1 MNQIYQIPDEYFFR
15 LHHVRPRFK
24 SNVEEVL
31 LYVANSISDL
41 NTLPEKE
48 FNEQLNAVLRNF
60 GKNQTAKP
68 KTINNWRTEIAALF
82 SFIQETETGK
92 LFPSLMAKRLAEN
105 QYLDEFFNYFLYTFQ
120 YPAGHN
126 KNHAVI
132 EQIQKGIQFQP
143 CKFILQIFQAACE
156 LSDKPFS
163 LTAEELTQ
171 CAYFDLRVTAEHS
184 KTAHDVAKQIIENR
198 ENKIE
203 YSHEYEQLKTKDGNY
218 PSAGDVY
225 RYAGDILDYM
235 VLANLLKTKGTQ
247 YYYYLN
253 TDNPDLINRHLQNT
267 AYFNQYD
274 CFYHQEEISNAEIRA
289 LERQWFDYV
298 NQFDNITE
306 FSPSLNQAEQADI
319 AVLVQEYYAKMQGKE
334 LLPAKIFGDY
344 GETLILAHEYLRTKG
359 QSNRQHLINKIPT
372 PLGVGYDLQSIEIE
386 KHKRYIEVK
395 STRSKKAINSNRFK
409 LTPNEWDSAETL
421 GDSYFIYYLVMNE
434 TGKNIFIIQNP
445 AKKYRENLLKI
456 DSHLMVEFLPQ
467 AGKWQPLLEVSC
479 SE

>member
-60 GKNQTAKP
+60 GKNQTAKQ

-184 KTAHDVAKQIIENR
+184 KTAHDVAKHIIENR

-298 NQFDNITE
+298 NQFDNISE

-467 AGKWQPLLEVSC
+467 AGQWQPLLEVSC

>member
-60 GKNQTAKP
+60 IKNQTAKQ

-184 KTAHDVAKQIIENR
+184 KTAHDVAKHIIENR

-298 NQFDNITE
+298 NQFDNIAE

-344 GETLILAHEYLRTKG
+344 GETLILAHEYLRTKD

-445 AKKYRENLLKI
+445 AKRYRENLLKI
-456 DSHLMVEFLPQ
+456 DSHFMVEFLPQ

>member
-15 LHHVRPRFK
+15 LHHIRPRFK

-60 GKNQTAKP
+60 GKNQTAKQ

-184 KTAHDVAKQIIENR
+184 KTAHDVAKHIIENR
-198 ENKIE
+198 ENKIK
-203 YSHEYEQLKTKDGNY
+203 YSHKYEQLKKRDGNY

-235 VLANLLKTKGTQ
+235 VLANLLKTKGTH

-253 TDNPDLINRHLQNT
+253 TDNPHLINRHLQNT
-267 AYFNQYD
+267 AYFNQYN
-274 CFYHQEEISNAEIRA
+274 CFYHQKEISNAEIRA

-298 NQFDNITE
+298 NQFDNIAE

-334 LLPAKIFGDY
+334 LLPTKIFGDY

-456 DSHLMVEFLPQ
+456 DNHLMVEFLPQ

>member
-60 GKNQTAKP
+60 GKNQTAKQ

-184 KTAHDVAKQIIENR
+184 KTAHDVAKHIIENR

-298 NQFDNITE
+298 NQFDNIAE

-344 GETLILAHEYLRTKG
+344 GETLILAHEYLRTKD

-445 AKKYRENLLKI
+445 AKRYRENLLKI
-456 DSHLMVEFLPQ
+456 DSHFMVEFLPQ

>member
-41 NTLPEKE
+41 HTLPEKE

-60 GKNQTAKP
+60 GKNQTAKQ

-184 KTAHDVAKQIIENR
+184 KTAHDVAKHIIENR

-274 CFYHQEEISNAEIRA
+274 CFYHQEEISNTEIRA

-298 NQFDNITE
+298 NQFDNIAE

-421 GDSYFIYYLVMNE
+421 GDSYFIYYLVINE

-445 AKKYRENLLKI
+445 AKRYRENLLKI
-456 DSHLMVEFLPQ
+456 DSHFMVEFLPQ

>member
-184 KTAHDVAKQIIENR
+184 KTAHDVAKHIIENR

-298 NQFDNITE
+298 NQFDNIAE

-445 AKKYRENLLKI
+445 AKRYRENLLKI

>member
-60 GKNQTAKP
+60 GKNQTAKQ

-184 KTAHDVAKQIIENR
+184 KTAHDVAKHIIENR

-298 NQFDNITE
+298 NQFDNIAE

-319 AVLVQEYYAKMQGKE
+319 AVLVQEYYAKIQGKE

-456 DSHLMVEFLPQ
+456 DSHFMVEFLPQ

>member
-184 KTAHDVAKQIIENR
+184 KTAHDVAKHIIENR

-298 NQFDNITE
+298 NQFDNIAE

>member
-60 GKNQTAKP
+60 GKNQTAKQ

-92 LFPSLMAKRLAEN
+92 LFPSLMAKRLAKN

-184 KTAHDVAKQIIENR
+184 KTAHDVAKHIIENR

-298 NQFDNITE
+298 NQFDNIAE

>member
-60 GKNQTAKP
+60 GKNQTAKQ

-184 KTAHDVAKQIIENR
+184 KTAHDVAKHIIENR

-298 NQFDNITE
+298 NQFDNIAE

-456 DSHLMVEFLPQ
+456 DSHFMVEFLPQ

>member
-15 LHHVRPRFK
+15 LHHIRPRFK

-60 GKNQTAKP
+60 GKNQTAKQ

-184 KTAHDVAKQIIENR
+184 KTAHDVAKHIIENR
-198 ENKIE
+198 ENKIK
-203 YSHEYEQLKTKDGNY
+203 YSHKYEQLKKRDGNY

-235 VLANLLKTKGTQ
+235 VLANLLKTKGTH

-267 AYFNQYD
+267 AYFNQYN
-274 CFYHQEEISNAEIRA
+274 CFYHQKEISNAEIRA

-298 NQFDNITE
+298 NQFDNIAE

-334 LLPAKIFGDY
+334 LLPTKIFGDY

-456 DSHLMVEFLPQ
+456 DNHLMVEFLPQ

>member
-1 MNQIYQIPDEYFFR
+1 MSQIYQIPDEYFFR
-15 LHHVRPRFK
+15 LHHIRPRFK

-60 GKNQTAKP
+60 GKNQTAKQ
-68 KTINNWRTEIAALF
+68 KTIDNWRTEITALF

-132 EQIQKGIQFQP
+132 EQIKKGIQFQP

-184 KTAHDVAKQIIENR
+184 KTAHDVAKHIIENR
-198 ENKIE
+198 ENKIK
-203 YSHEYEQLKTKDGNY
+203 YSHEYEQLKKINGNY
-218 PSAGDVY
+218 PSASDVY

-235 VLANLLKTKGTQ
+235 VLANLLKTKGTH

-267 AYFNQYD
+267 AYFNQYN
-274 CFYHQEEISNAEIRA
+274 CFYYQKEISNAEIRA

-298 NQFDNITE
+298 NQFDNIAE

-319 AVLVQEYYAKMQGKE
+319 SVLVQEYYAKMQGKE
-334 LLPAKIFGDY
+334 LLPTKIFGDY

-456 DSHLMVEFLPQ
+456 DSHWMVEFLPQ

>member
-60 GKNQTAKP
+60 GKNQTAKQ

-184 KTAHDVAKQIIENR
+184 KTAHDVAKHIIENR

-298 NQFDNITE
+298 NQFDNIAE

-344 GETLILAHEYLRTKG
+344 GETLILAHEYLRTKD

-445 AKKYRENLLKI
+445 AKRYRENLLKI
-456 DSHLMVEFLPQ
+456 DSHFMVDFLPQ

>member
-15 LHHVRPRFK
+15 LHHVRPRFQ

-60 GKNQTAKP
+60 GKNQTAKQ

-184 KTAHDVAKQIIENR
+184 KTAHDVAKHIIENR

-298 NQFDNITE
+298 NQFDNIAE

-456 DSHLMVEFLPQ
+456 DSHFMVEFLPQ
-467 AGKWQPLLEVSC
+467 ASKWQPLLEVSC

>member
-1 MNQIYQIPDEYFFR
+1 MNQIYQIPDEYFCR

-60 GKNQTAKP
+60 GKNQTVKQ

-184 KTAHDVAKQIIENR
+184 KTAHDVAKHIIENR
-198 ENKIE
+198 ENKIK
-203 YSHEYEQLKTKDGNY
+203 YSHKYEQLKKENGDY

-298 NQFDNITE
+298 NQFDNIAE

-456 DSHLMVEFLPQ
+456 DSHFMVEFLPQ

>member
-15 LHHVRPRFK
+15 LHHIRPRFK

-60 GKNQTAKP
+60 GKNQTAKQ

-120 YPAGHN
+120 YPAEHN

-184 KTAHDVAKQIIENR
+184 KTAHDVAKHIIENR
-198 ENKIE
+198 ENKIK
-203 YSHEYEQLKTKDGNY
+203 YSHKYEQLKKRDGNY

-235 VLANLLKTKGTQ
+235 VLANLLKTKGTH

-267 AYFNQYD
+267 AYFNQYN
-274 CFYHQEEISNAEIRA
+274 CFYHQKEISNAEIRA

-298 NQFDNITE
+298 NQFDNIAE

-334 LLPAKIFGDY
+334 LLPTKIFGDY

-456 DSHLMVEFLPQ
+456 DNHLMVEFLPQ

>member
-60 GKNQTAKP
+60 GKNQTAKQ

-156 LSDKPFS
+156 LSNKPFS

-184 KTAHDVAKQIIENR
+184 KTAHDVAKHIIENR

-298 NQFDNITE
+298 NQFDNIAE

-445 AKKYRENLLKI
+445 AKRYRENLLKI
-456 DSHLMVEFLPQ
+456 DSHFMVEFLPQ

>member
-184 KTAHDVAKQIIENR
+184 KTAHDVAKHIIENR

-298 NQFDNITE
+298 NQFDNIAE

-421 GDSYFIYYLVMNE
+421 GDSYFIYYLVINE

>member
-15 LHHVRPRFK
+15 LHHIRPRFK

-60 GKNQTAKP
+60 GKNQTAEQ
-68 KTINNWRTEIAALF
+68 KTIDNWRTEIAALF

-92 LFPSLMAKRLAEN
+92 LFPSLMAERLAKN

-120 YPAGHN
+120 YPAGYN

-132 EQIQKGIQFQP
+132 EQIKKGIQFQP

-156 LSDKPFS
+156 LSNKPFS

-184 KTAHDVAKQIIENR
+184 KTAHDVAKHIIENR
-198 ENKIE
+198 ENKIK
-203 YSHEYEQLKTKDGNY
+203 YSHEYEQLKKKDGNY

-235 VLANLLKTKGTQ
+235 VLANLLKTKGTH

-267 AYFNQYD
+267 AYFNQYN
-274 CFYHQEEISNAEIRA
+274 CFYHQKEISNAEIRA

-298 NQFDNITE
+298 NQFDNIAE

-334 LLPAKIFGDY
+334 LLPTKIFGDY

-421 GDSYFIYYLVMNE
+421 GDRYFIYYLVMNE

-445 AKKYRENLLKI
+445 VKKYRENLLKI

-467 AGKWQPLLEVSC
+467 AGEWQPLLEVSC

>member
-41 NTLPEKE
+41 NTLPEKK

-60 GKNQTAKP
+60 GKNQTAKQ

-184 KTAHDVAKQIIENR
+184 KTAHDVAKHIIENR

-298 NQFDNITE
+298 NQFDNIAE

-456 DSHLMVEFLPQ
+456 DSHFMVEFLPQ

>member
-60 GKNQTAKP
+60 GKNQTAKQ

-184 KTAHDVAKQIIENR
+184 KTAHDVAKHIIENR

-298 NQFDNITE
+298 NQFDNIAE

-344 GETLILAHEYLRTKG
+344 GETLTLAHEYLRTKD

-445 AKKYRENLLKI
+445 AKRYRENLLKI
-456 DSHLMVEFLPQ
+456 DSHFMVEFLPQ

>member
-1 MNQIYQIPDEYFFR
+1 MSQIYQIPDEYFFR
-15 LHHVRPRFK
+15 LHHIRPRFK

-41 NTLPEKE
+41 HTLPEKE

-60 GKNQTAKP
+60 GKNQTAKQ

-184 KTAHDVAKQIIENR
+184 KTAHDVAKHIIENR

-235 VLANLLKTKGTQ
+235 VLANLLKTKGTH

-267 AYFNQYD
+267 AYFNQYN
-274 CFYHQEEISNAEIRA
+274 CFYYQKEISNAEIRA

-298 NQFDNITE
+298 NQFDNIAE

-421 GDSYFIYYLVMNE
+421 GDSYFIYYLVINE

-445 AKKYRENLLKI
+445 AKRYRENLLKI
-456 DSHLMVEFLPQ
+456 DSHFMVEFLPQ

>member
-60 GKNQTAKP
+60 GKNQTAKQ

-184 KTAHDVAKQIIENR
+184 KTAHDVAKHIIENR

-298 NQFDNITE
+298 NQFDNIAE

-344 GETLILAHEYLRTKG
+344 GETLILAHEYLRTKD

-456 DSHLMVEFLPQ
+456 DSHFMVEFLPQ

>member
-184 KTAHDVAKQIIENR
+184 KTAHDVAKHIIENR

>member
-60 GKNQTAKP
+60 GKNQTAKQ

-184 KTAHDVAKQIIENR
+184 KTAHDVAKHIIENR

-298 NQFDNITE
+298 NQFDNIAE

-319 AVLVQEYYAKMQGKE
+319 AVLVQKYYAKIQGKE

-456 DSHLMVEFLPQ
+456 DSHFMVEFLPQ

>member
-41 NTLPEKE
+41 NTLPEKK

-60 GKNQTAKP
+60 GKNQTAKQ

-184 KTAHDVAKQIIENR
+184 KTAHDVAKHIIENR

-298 NQFDNITE
+298 NQFDNIAE

-395 STRSKKAINSNRFK
+395 STRSKKAINSNCFK

-456 DSHLMVEFLPQ
+456 DSHFMVEFLPQ